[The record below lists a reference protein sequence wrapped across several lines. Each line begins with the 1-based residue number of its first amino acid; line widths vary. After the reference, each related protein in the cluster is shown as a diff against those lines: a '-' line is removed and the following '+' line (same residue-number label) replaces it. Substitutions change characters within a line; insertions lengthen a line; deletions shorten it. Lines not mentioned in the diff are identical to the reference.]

1 MRYTLI
7 SLFPDLLR
15 PWLRESLIGKAIER
29 GLLSVEV
36 VDLRA
41 FGLGRHRSVDDT
53 PYGGGAG
60 MVIRPDVAVAAIE
73 SVLPADEI
81 ILLSPAGEPFT
92 QKVAEEL
99 AIKSHVVLL
108 SGRYEGFDARV
119 EAFVTRTLSIGD
131 YVLMGG
137 EVAALAVLEATARL
151 IPGVIGD
158 PKSHREDSFVRGL
171 LDYPQYTRPPEFQG
185 LRVPEVLLTGH
196 HQEVERWRRREALR
210 RTLLLRPELL
220 RQARLGALE
229 AAWLAELDRE
239 E

>member
-1 MRYTLI
+1 MRYTVLT
-7 SLFPDLLR
+7 LFPGLIQ
-15 PWLRESLIGKAIER
+15 PWLEESLLKKARER
-29 GLLSVEV
+29 GLIQVEV

-41 FGLGRHRSVDDT
+41 FGLGRHRTVDDT

-60 MVIRPDVAVAAIE
+60 MVIRPDVAVAALE
-73 SVLPADEI
+73 TVLPADEV

-92 QKVAEEL
+92 QGLAEEL
-99 AIKSHVVLL
+99 SQKAHLVLL
-108 SGRYEGFDARV
+108 SGRYEGVDARV

-158 PKSHREDSFVRGL
+158 PESHRQDSFVRGL
-171 LDYPQYTRPPEFQG
+171 LDYPQYTRPPVFRG
-185 LRVPEVLLTGH
+185 LGVPEVLLSGH
-196 HQEVERWRRREALR
+196 HQEVALWRRKEALR

-220 RQARLGALE
+220 REARLGALE
-229 AAWLAELDRE
+229 ARWLAELDRE
-239 E
+239 D